1 MTEAVAHLVLEDNR
15 LQALALSIAERG
27 GAQAVPALVRLI
39 DVLEE
44 NGDLDRKTEGLAPS
58 DDYARRAAAGTGLSR
73 PELAV
78 LLSSA
83 KLVLQRALEE
93 SPVVD
98 DPVLEEEL
106 LAAVPQPD
114 PDHVL
119 NEAAAAGEIASALD
133 PPTGCRFHPRC
144 PLAIDLCRTTTPE
157 PRGTPHQAACH
168 LVEA

>member
-1 MTEAVAHLVLEDNR
+1 
-15 LQALALSIAERG
+15 
-27 GAQAVPALVRLI
+27 VPALVRLI

-106 LAAVPQPD
+106 LAAFPQAMR
-114 PDHVL
+114 
-119 NEAAAAGEIASALD
+119 ERFETEIVHHRLR
-133 PPTGCRFHPRC
+133 GGLQC
-144 PLAIDLCRTTTPE
+144 TTTLVGCDCKKG
-157 PRGTPHQAACH
+157 RTLH
-168 LVEA
+168 LVLRLRGGSA